1 MLAPCVAYVM
11 KTTVALKR
19 FTGLG
24 RFFWGRICGR
34 NLDEDRRDG
43 EGIDAKDKCQDKGR
57 EVGKHACLIREWLFR
72 KWAQK

>member
-1 MLAPCVAYVM
+1 MLAPCDAYVM

-19 FTGLG
+19 CTGLG
-24 RFFWGRICGR
+24 RFWDRICGR
-34 NLDEDRRDG
+34 NLDEDRRLG
-43 EGIDAKDKCQDKGR
+43 EGIHAKGKCQDKGR